1 MPAMYFDT
9 SGLVKRYVSEVGSHW
24 IRATLAQSSRN
35 VVYASALAQPEVLS
49 ALQRKV
55 REAQLAQVDAYRL
68 ARRVTSHFA
77 WRYRLLATTPGVVA
91 QACALVQAHPLR
103 AYDAVHL
110 ACALAAHQRL
120 QQYGGLVLCFVA
132 ADATLL
138 AAATAEGLEVD
149 NPLSHP

>member
-9 SGLVKRYVSEVGSHW
+9 SALVKRYVREVGSSW
-24 IRATLAQSSRN
+24 VRVSLAQSSPN
-35 VVYASALAQPEVLS
+35 VVYASVLAQPEVFS

-55 REAQLAQVDAYRL
+55 REGQLAPADAHRL
-68 ARRVTSHFA
+68 ARRVTGHFA
-77 WRYRLLATTPGVVA
+77 WRYRLIAITPGVVA

-110 ACALAAHQRL
+110 ACALAVHQQL
-120 QQYGGLVLCFVA
+120 QQYGGPVLCFVA

-149 NPLSHP
+149 NPLWHP

>member
-1 MPAMYFDT
+1 MYFDT
-9 SGLVKRYVSEVGSHW
+9 SALVKRYVSEVGSHW
-24 IRATLAQSSRN
+24 VRITLAQSSPN

-55 REAQLAQVDAYRL
+55 REAQLTQVDAHRL
-68 ARRVTSHFA
+68 ARRVTNHFA
-77 WRYRLLATTPGVVA
+77 WRYRLLAITPGVIA

-110 ACALAAHQRL
+110 ACALAVHERL
-120 QQYGGLVLCFVA
+120 RQYGGPLLYFVA

-138 AAATAEGLEVD
+138 AAATAEGLEAD
-149 NPLSHP
+149 NPLWHP